1 MSNQN
6 QQLIRLAL
14 RLFRLAGRKLSLGAA
29 IGLCLA
35 AVLYVL
41 VLQPIAEKRFG
52 VSLPSIL
59 TADRPADG
67 PAERPA
73 GKPSSRP
80 SADRDVDPGSVLASR
95 GKGVYESPAGIR
107 YTRGSQHG
115 HRFTH
120 VMAHARDE
128 PNRRGQHGVF
138 DDDNPAAVVALVDEA
153 YELALAGERTRAER
167 DGQRMVYTVDMNRRV
182 GYVGGESGA
191 RKGNPAARHIKL
203 VMIEDRLITAFPLRR

>member
-14 RLFRLAGRKLSLGAA
+14 RLFRRAGRKLACGAA

-80 SADRDVDPGSVLASR
+80 SADRDVDPGSVLTSR

-115 HRFTH
+115 HRFAH
-120 VMAHARDE
+120 VLAHARDE
-128 PNRRGQHGVF
+128 PNRHGQHGVF
-138 DDDNPAAVVALVDEA
+138 DEDDPAAVVALVDEA
-153 YELALAGERTRAER
+153 YELALAGERTRVER